1 MIIPK
6 NTDTP
11 NHIICLPLLPSNS
24 VKAPASEVAEYTLA
38 MPIHVMAINKKSAM
52 KSILDLVSMTT
63 IISKCSILNWD

>member
-11 NHIICLPLLPSNS
+11 NHIICLPLLPSSS

-38 MPIHVMAINKKSAM
+38 MPIHVIAINKKSAM
-52 KSILDLVSMTT
+52 RSILDIVSITSS
-63 IISKCSILNWD
+63 ISK